1 MAIYI
6 FVYYFAKYQS
16 CKLINVTVIFRY
28 STQDIVMSKLSL
40 NGIYIQHCLAHA
52 ELWAKNSCNLYYIVT
67 RILDSDFTCCHYI
80 QARLY
85 IIRVL
90 VYAIVIICDF
100 RSSSNVGTFQCRMS
114 LQGSCAEFNADANTK
129 RFCSFTL
136 CLAHVKF
143 DVS

>member
-67 RILDSDFTCCHYI
+67 RILDSDFTCCH
-80 QARLY
+80 
-85 IIRVL
+85 
-90 VYAIVIICDF
+90 
-100 RSSSNVGTFQCRMS
+100 
-114 LQGSCAEFNADANTK
+114 
-129 RFCSFTL
+129 
-136 CLAHVKF
+136 
-143 DVS
+143 